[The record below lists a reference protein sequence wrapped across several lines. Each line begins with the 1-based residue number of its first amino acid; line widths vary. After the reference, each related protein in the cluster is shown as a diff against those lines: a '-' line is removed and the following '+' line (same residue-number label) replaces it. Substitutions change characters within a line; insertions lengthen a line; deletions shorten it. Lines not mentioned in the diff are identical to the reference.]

1 MKSDFWI
8 KTAAVLVM
16 LAVSFLPGCKR
27 TDSAPDLNDK
37 NVVVIL
43 VDTLRA
49 DHLPFYGYPVN
60 TAPFL
65 NQIAQK
71 GVIFDRAFSAS
82 SYTAPSTASIFT
94 GVYPSQHGV
103 ITGMRA
109 YKGLKKDHQEV
120 ILNRIPE
127 GLETL
132 PQVFKKAGYKTY
144 GIADNLN
151 ICKEM
156 GFDKGFDKFEN
167 FSQKTAAVVNDTLAS
182 WADEIKSGGK
192 YFMYIHYMD
201 PHAPYRKRD
210 PWYKPSENKRE
221 STINAYNSEISFVD
235 EKIKE
240 MFELFGWEKN
250 AIVVLLADHGEEFWE
265 HGRKGHAK
273 TLYREVLHVPFTFYY
288 SGLRP
293 RRVSTEVGVTSLLPT
308 LAELLQLQ
316 VSPVWQGLSLTP
328 LLLEGKDIPPE
339 DLHAQLL
346 KRPGQKGPALRS
358 VIAQGWHFIS
368 TTAVGAGVKHE
379 LFNLE
384 NDFAEKNSVAA
395 SSKTIVAELQS
406 KIDALKD
413 NVTDIPKEEVKM
425 EIDKD
430 TIRQLKTLGYME

>member
-1 MKSDFWI
+1 
-8 KTAAVLVM
+8 
-16 LAVSFLPGCKR
+16 
-27 TDSAPDLNDK
+27 
-37 NVVVIL
+37 
-43 VDTLRA
+43 
-49 DHLPFYGYPVN
+49 
-60 TAPFL
+60 
-65 NQIAQK
+65 
-71 GVIFDRAFSAS
+71 
-82 SYTAPSTASIFT
+82 
-94 GVYPSQHGV
+94 
-103 ITGMRA
+103 
-109 YKGLKKDHQEV
+109 
-120 ILNRIPE
+120 
-127 GLETL
+127 
-132 PQVFKKAGYKTY
+132 
-144 GIADNLN
+144 
-151 ICKEM
+151 
-156 GFDKGFDKFEN
+156 
-167 FSQKTAAVVNDTLAS
+167 VNDTLAS